1 MRLTTLKVLTIAM
14 LGLTMSLSV
23 QAQDKDKK
31 ESSIKD
37 QIEQSQKAATVFTE
51 IMNTP
56 DKGIPQDLLG
66 KAKCVAVFPN
76 VLKGGFV
83 VGGRG
88 GRGVASC
95 RNASGWSAPAYFN
108 LGGGSIGLQIGVQST
123 DFVLLVMNEKG
134 MNSLLSDKFSV
145 GGDASAAAGPVGR
158 QAGAA
163 TDVKLNAEILSY
175 SRSKGLFAGLEL
187 QGAVISPDKD
197 DIREVYGSGATAKTI
212 LNGGAKTPVSVKAFP
227 DALAKYSAV
236 NSASK

>member
-1 MRLTTLKVLTIAM
+1 MRFITGKSLMAAV
-14 LGLTMSLSV
+14 LGLTLCLSG
-23 QAQDKDKK
+23 QAQDKEKK
-31 ESSIKD
+31 TKDIKD
-37 QIEQSQKAATVFTE
+37 QVEQSNKAATVFSE

-56 DKGIPQDLLG
+56 DKGIPADLIG

-76 VLKGGFV
+76 VLKAGFV

-95 RNASGWSAPAYFN
+95 HTTSGWSAPAYFN

-123 DFVLLVMNEKG
+123 DFVLLFMNDKG
-134 MNSLLSDKFSV
+134 MDSLLSDKFSV

-158 QAGAA
+158 QAGAS
-163 TDVKLNAEILSY
+163 TDAKLNAEILSY

-197 DIREVYGSGATAKTI
+197 DNREIYGEHESAKSI
-212 LNGGAKTPVSVKAFP
+212 LNGGAKTPGSVKAFP
-227 DALAKYSAV
+227 DMLARYSSGK
-236 NSASK
+236 NPY